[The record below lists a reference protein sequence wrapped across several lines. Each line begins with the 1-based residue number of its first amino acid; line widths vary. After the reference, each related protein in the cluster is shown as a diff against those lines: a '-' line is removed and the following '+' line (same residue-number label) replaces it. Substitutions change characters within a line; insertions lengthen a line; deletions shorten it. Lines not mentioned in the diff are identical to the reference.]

1 MSSIN
6 LLPDRHRFARLY
18 YGLVLIYI
26 AHRYFNHMLLSQL
39 QQPQLM
45 YPGTDLT
52 YIFFSWSGVT
62 QFVTGKYWAALGLDI
77 LLAVSALTSFI
88 FTRQKISSWVF
99 TTTLFVYI
107 VAGYSVLCFHKHNLT
122 GLWFASL
129 MFLATGETA
138 FSLLFEM
145 VRMYAV
151 FTYASAG
158 FWKFFR
164 GVWNYPGHFPLI
176 VKNDALAYLAQH
188 PDTLLA
194 KILSW
199 LIIHPALLDNMMVLS
214 SFIQISFVIGF
225 FTKRLDKYFLL
236 YALTFHLLSLLLL
249 RAYFFEFSAILI
261 TLLPVA
267 YFYKPAKTE
276 P

>member
-1 MSSIN
+1 MSIAT
-6 LLPDRHRFARLY
+6 LIPDRHRFARLY
-18 YGLVLIYI
+18 YGLVLVYLVY
-26 AHRYFNHMLLSQL
+26 RYFNHMLLSQL
-39 QQPQLM
+39 QQPELT
-45 YPGTDLT
+45 YLGTDLT
-52 YIFFSWSGVT
+52 YIFFSWSGIT
-62 QFVTGKYWAALGLDI
+62 QFVTGNWGVALGLDF
-77 LLAVSALTSFI
+77 LLAGSALTSFI

-99 TTTLFVYI
+99 TATLFIYI
-107 VAGYSVLCFHKHNLT
+107 ISGYSVLCFHKHNLT

-129 MFLATGETA
+129 MFLAASETA
-138 FSLLFEM
+138 FSLLFEL

-188 PDTLLA
+188 PNTWLA
-194 KILSW
+194 KVLSW
-199 LIIHPALLDNMMVLS
+199 LIVHPVLLDNMMVLS

-267 YFYKPAKTE
+267 YFYKPAK
-276 P
+276 